1 MNENNLKVNIEEVEF
16 IKPIEEKFGLV
27 REIILANKDI
37 DGVFAGDDLLAS
49 MVVNICEEQ
58 GIDVPKDLKVIGF
71 DGAIQTLAYLP
82 KLTTIKQ
89 PIKKIAEVAV
99 DKLIRKINGEE
110 VDNEIRLP
118 VVLHKGKTI

>member
-1 MNENNLKVNIEEVEF
+1 MNENNLKVNIAEVEF
-16 IKPIEEKFGLV
+16 IKSIEEKFELV
-27 REIILANKDI
+27 KEIILANKDI

-49 MVVNICEEQ
+49 MVLNICENQ
-58 GIDVPKDLKVIGF
+58 GIDVPNDLKVIGF
-71 DGAIQTLAYLP
+71 DGASQTLVYLP

-89 PIKKIAEVAV
+89 PIKKIAEVSV

-110 VDNEIRLP
+110 VDNEIGLP